1 MDIFST
7 WSFRYFLLSLF
18 FSFLNPLVRLSNF
31 FTVYV
36 RIAENVGANMMA
48 IPWHLKPLYIVSG
61 YLIYTVLQLLVYGII
76 RLFTSLPFRTF
87 FRAEIWS
94 QLIYLPFIILS
105 YTTLFGSLEGNII
118 GLILAPL
125 FIGLS
130 AITIPISIIVLII
143 LVIKFSRKQG

>member
-48 IPWHLKPLYIVSG
+48 IPWHLKPLYVVSG
-61 YLIYTVLQLLVYGII
+61 YLIYTVL
-76 RLFTSLPFRTF
+76 
-87 FRAEIWS
+87 
-94 QLIYLPFIILS
+94 
-105 YTTLFGSLEGNII
+105 
-118 GLILAPL
+118 
-125 FIGLS
+125 
-130 AITIPISIIVLII
+130 
-143 LVIKFSRKQG
+143 